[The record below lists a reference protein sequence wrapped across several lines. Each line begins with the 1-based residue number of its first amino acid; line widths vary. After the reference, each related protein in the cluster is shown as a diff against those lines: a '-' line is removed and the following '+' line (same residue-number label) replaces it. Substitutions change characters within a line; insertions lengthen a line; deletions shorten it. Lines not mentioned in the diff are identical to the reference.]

1 MSAAE
6 ETGTMDEEVLRLK
19 EQLSQCELQREL
31 LLTEKES
38 WMAKER
44 LVTQEKEAAEEKLRA
59 FIKATSSAR
68 SEFEKKRKTLKEA
81 LETKK
86 KSVHQLNKAI
96 DEFLAGPDVNYMG
109 KRTPTMEKFDRLI
122 AEIRKKKMCLQA
134 ETDKVDKLHSEILE
148 KRDNLFSF
156 LKTCVKNSEITDD
169 VKPVLR
175 LHYDA
180 YVDTVKTEDDDC
192 EMLRKYVHFI
202 LQPFVRL
209 DFKSPI
215 SAAMSKFFNF
225 FLTKESNKD
234 AEHKHPV
241 RDDDESEHPD
251 EASIGRKLLDFI
263 IT

>member
-1 MSAAE
+1 MESSEA
-6 ETGTMDEEVLRLK
+6 GTMDEEVLKLK
-19 EQLSQCELQREL
+19 EKLSQCELQREL

-38 WMAKER
+38 WMVNER
-44 LVTQEKEAAEEKLRA
+44 LVMREKEEAEEKLRV
-59 FIKATSSAR
+59 FIEATSSAR

-86 KSVHQLNKAI
+86 KSVHQLRKAI
-96 DEFLAGPDVNYMG
+96 KEFLARPDVNYMG

-148 KRDNLFSF
+148 KRNNLFSF

-225 FLTKESNKD
+225 FLTKKESNGSCIYNADSTNKD
-234 AEHKHPV
+234 AEV
-241 RDDDESEHPD
+241 
-251 EASIGRKLLDFI
+251 IYFVF
-263 IT
+263 